1 MPCRLA
7 LVLTTRRRTVTDV
20 FSAFCHYFTFVIMI
34 FCGWQSFHAK
44 ELEINTRWVLF
55 LYCTSSFF
63 VGIVE
68 CTFVVAFPKNFWAL
82 DRGTR
87 EYLRFMPRIRCWRMR
102 VTKALDASL
111 KPYYSHSTEFP
122 KVRAKWGGDGV
133 CSVVERIMQLRR
145 LSEVFN
151 ELGRKKCAS
160 KLGKY

>member
-20 FSAFCHYFTFVIMI
+20 FSAFCHYFTFCNNDFLLV
-34 FCGWQSFHAK
+34 AK
-44 ELEINTRWVLF
+44 FPRQGTWNKYEM
-55 LYCTSSFF
+55 SSFPVLHVVLF

-68 CTFVVAFPKNFWAL
+68 CTFVVAFPKNFGHLIEEHENICVSCRGFAVGGCASQKPLMQVSSLTTAIAL
-82 DRGTR
+82 
-87 EYLRFMPRIRCWRMR
+87 
-102 VTKALDASL
+102 S
-111 KPYYSHSTEFP
+111 FP
-122 KVRAKWGGDGV
+122 KSERNGGDGV